1 MRCRVGCIGVRLA
14 LVIGAWLAITPSG
27 VVACSPPMEP
37 WTIEDYGPDAVVIVG
52 TTGEPAQGGR
62 WFHVER
68 WFNGGEPLP
77 AIVIAFK
84 EGPAIGDCSYPMESG
99 RRLIIV
105 PTPNEEGRLAADLGT
120 LQADPTTP
128 EGQAYLAEAQA
139 LFGPG
144 VVPEAP
150 PEEPVPLALDPGT
163 AIALVVAAIGGI
175 IGVLAFTGLPRR
187 RAG

>member
-1 MRCRVGCIGVRLA
+1 MFGVEVTDISRRL
-14 LVIGAWLAITPSG
+14 L
-27 VVACSPPMEP
+27 
-37 WTIEDYGPDAVVIVG
+37 
-52 TTGEPAQGGR
+52 
-62 WFHVER
+62 VER
-68 WFNGGEPLP
+68 YRLLPYLYSLLAEAAETGAPPLRP
-77 AIVIAFK
+77 LVYEF
-84 EGPAIGDCSYPMESG
+84 
-99 RRLIIV
+99 
-105 PTPNEEGRLAADLGT
+105 
-120 LQADPTTP
+120 QADPTTP